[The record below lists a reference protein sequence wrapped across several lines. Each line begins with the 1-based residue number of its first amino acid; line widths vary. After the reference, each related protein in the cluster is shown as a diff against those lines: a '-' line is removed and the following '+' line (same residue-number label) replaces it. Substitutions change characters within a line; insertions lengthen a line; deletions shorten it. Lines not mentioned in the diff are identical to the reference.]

1 MHQVIHN
8 TNDRRTEYS
17 CLQPARGPPYWSKDF
32 FWTIFWANTICVFSV
47 LVTEKKI
54 KRLLHNI
61 RYLIFKLRHIPKFIY
76 EIPRTLG
83 NIVEKCLFQV
93 KLNVQAAQVTILC
106 IVSISSN
113 TILSIDKKF
122 GHVNWRNIDS
132 HIFNR
137 VISLKMQ
144 IIKNNFM

>member
-1 MHQVIHN
+1 MIIPFFSAAKTAE
-8 TNDRRTEYS
+8 TNFLFGQRI
-17 CLQPARGPPYWSKDF
+17 F
-32 FWTIFWANTICVFSV
+32 FWINKFFF
-47 LVTEKKI
+47 
-54 KRLLHNI
+54 
-61 RYLIFKLRHIPKFIY
+61 LIFSSWKKVIKNHTKYVRHIPKFIY
-76 EIPRTLG
+76 EIPKTLG

-106 IVSISSN
+106 IISISSN

-137 VISLKMQ
+137 IISLKMQ
-144 IIKNNFM
+144 IIEKNFM